1 MDVCLISFGKALRK
15 IRKDLNLT
23 QNDVSLLSGI
33 NSETIRRIENGKVVP
48 RFETLEFLSAIYKQD
63 LNALFLK
70 HRIKDYSY
78 FHELLNRI
86 EGKFDEDEFYTLNI
100 ELEKLNTAF
109 NCANNLFYKNLT
121 KQLILLVQAVISY
134 KGNGDNSGALIK
146 LIDALKITT
155 PSFSLDTYKS
165 FTYSSMEI
173 RILMNIAFVMN
184 RLNNKEEYL
193 EIIEFCVNSVDTDD
207 KIYPKLCHNLA
218 GVYRRNKN
226 FEKALEYSNIGIK
239 SSQENR
245 HLNGLSL
252 LYYGKGIAEYKLN
265 KEEYLE
271 SFRTSIYLC
280 KALGQD
286 SLKNTIITNC
296 KEAFNIDL

>member
-1 MDVCLISFGKALRK
+1 MDVYLVSFGETLQK
-15 IRKDLNLT
+15 IRKDLCLT

-33 NSETIRRIENGKVVP
+33 NSETIRRIESGKVIP
-48 RFETLEFLSAIYKQD
+48 KFETLEFLSAIYKQD
-63 LNALFLK
+63 LNVLFLK
-70 HRIKDYSY
+70 HRVNDYSY
-78 FHELLNRI
+78 FHELLNSI
-86 EGKFDEDEFYTLNI
+86 ERKFDENEFYTLNI
-100 ELEKLNTAF
+100 ELEKLNTVF
-109 NCANNLFYKNLT
+109 NCTSNLFYKNLT
-121 KQLILLVQAVISY
+121 KQLILLVQAVVSY
-134 KGNGDNSGALIK
+134 KGHGNNRGALIK
-146 LIDALKITT
+146 LIDALRITT

-184 RLNNKEEYL
+184 RLNDKEKYL
-193 EIIEFCVNSVDTDD
+193 KIIEFCVNAVDTDD
-207 KIYPKLCHNLA
+207 DIYPKLCHNLA

-245 HLNGLSL
+245 NLHGLSL

-265 KEEYLE
+265 KEEYIE
-271 SFRTSIYLC
+271 SLRTSIYLC
-280 KALGQD
+280 QALGQD
-286 SLKNTIITNC
+286 NLKNTIINNC